1 MNKNKIVI
9 IITIS
14 IMSMILFGVIF
25 AQFKVVNEVN
35 LAQIEYMSEQELKQ
49 SLIEWKEK
57 YETTEQ
63 QYKRRTDSNK
73 EFFRED
79 FKNWRGTYW

>member
-1 MNKNKIVI
+1 MKKDRLVI

-14 IMSMILFGVIF
+14 IMSMVLFGVIF

-35 LAQIEYMSEQELKQ
+35 IAQIEYMSEQELKQ

-57 YETTEQ
+57 YNTTQ
-63 QYKRRTDSNK
+63 K
-73 EFFRED
+73 
-79 FKNWRGTYW
+79 